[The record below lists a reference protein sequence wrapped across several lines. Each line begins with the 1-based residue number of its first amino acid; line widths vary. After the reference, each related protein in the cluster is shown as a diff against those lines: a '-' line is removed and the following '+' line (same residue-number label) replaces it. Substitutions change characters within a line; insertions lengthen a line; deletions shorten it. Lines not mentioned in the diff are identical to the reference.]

1 MLKGNLIF
9 FSSNQSELFLI
20 GEKKKYEIKFKIF
33 ILCLKNGEYMLTL
46 EEFVNSRDR
55 FLVAHRGASGV
66 APENTMA
73 AFRIALEQGAHMIE
87 IDLQLTSDDIPVIFH
102 DSALDRT
109 SNGKGI
115 VGHSRYEEISGL
127 DAGSWFS
134 EEFEGEKIPALDE
147 FSKFIKDKA
156 YLNIEIKSRKTS
168 PIENRLDKILDIIKD
183 HNLGQYTLFS
193 SFDHGLLMKIKE
205 KEPAF
210 HTAAIMIP
218 NDKRLPSEICGEI
231 GAEGFVCSLL
241 EINENIAKNAA
252 KNDIYVG
259 VYSIDKPDHMEIIR
273 PFKIKAVVTN
283 YPGRINI

>member
-1 MLKGNLIF
+1 M
-9 FSSNQSELFLI
+9 
-20 GEKKKYEIKFKIF
+20 
-33 ILCLKNGEYMLTL
+33 
-46 EEFVNSRDR
+46 
-55 FLVAHRGASGV
+55 VAHRGASGV

-73 AFRIALEQGAHMIE
+73 AFRIALDQGAHMIE

-102 DSALDRT
+102 DSALERT
-109 SNGKGI
+109 SSGKGI
-115 VGHSRYEEISGL
+115 AGQKKYEEISGL

-134 EEFEGEKIPALDE
+134 EEFAGEKIPSLEE

-168 PIENRLDKILDIIKD
+168 PIEGRLEKILDVIKE
-183 HNLGQYTLFS
+183 HELGQYTLFS
-193 SFDHGLLMKIKE
+193 SFDHGLLHEIK
-205 KEPAF
+205 KSDPSF

-218 NDKRLPSEICGEI
+218 NDKRLPSEICGGI

-241 EINENIAKNAA
+241 EIDENIAKNAA

-259 VYSIDKPDHMEIIR
+259 VYSIDKPEHMEIIR

-283 YPGRINI
+283 YPGRINL